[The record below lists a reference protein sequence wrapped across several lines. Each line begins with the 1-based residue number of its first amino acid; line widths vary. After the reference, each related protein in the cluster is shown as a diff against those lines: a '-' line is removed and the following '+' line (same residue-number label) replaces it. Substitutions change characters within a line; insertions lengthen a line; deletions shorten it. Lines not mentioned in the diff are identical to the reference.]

1 MHMVSQRRNV
11 ATRVGLVLALL
22 AGAGCQQQKPSAQTQ
37 TASSSEMNKVSAE
50 RDQLMAEMAENARMM
65 SQISLELA
73 KVRVPSKQMKVRS
86 ESPLGAQRDSTVQKI
101 RYITARVKET
111 EKKLG
116 ESEQRISEL
125 TTISDSLRGT
135 LQVTMDNYRAVVDEQ
150 KATIVALTDQ
160 VSQLTDT
167 VNLLKEQNNT
177 VYYIIGTKDELL
189 QKGIITQ
196 TGGSRFPLLFAKVG
210 QTVIPARELDPSVF
224 TRIDKRQVTEIALP
238 GTDKTYRIASRQD
251 LAGLVA
257 PPADGQIAGTLK
269 IANPDKFWM
278 GSRFL
283 ILIQG

>member
-1 MHMVSQRRNV
+1 
-11 ATRVGLVLALL
+11 
-22 AGAGCQQQKPSAQTQ
+22 
-37 TASSSEMNKVSAE
+37 
-50 RDQLMAEMAENARMM
+50 MM
-65 SQISLELA
+65 SQISVDRPGSDSRKQI
-73 KVRVPSKQMKVRS
+73 KVWASRRS
-86 ESPLGAQRDSTVQKI
+86 GQRDSTVQKI

-196 TGGSRFPLLFAKVG
+196 TGGSRFPPLFAKVG
-210 QTVIPARELDPSVF
+210 DGDPRPRADPSAF
-224 TRIDKRQVTEIALP
+224 RRSTSGR
-238 GTDKTYRIASRQD
+238 
-251 LAGLVA
+251 
-257 PPADGQIAGTLK
+257 
-269 IANPDKFWM
+269 
-278 GSRFL
+278 
-283 ILIQG
+283 